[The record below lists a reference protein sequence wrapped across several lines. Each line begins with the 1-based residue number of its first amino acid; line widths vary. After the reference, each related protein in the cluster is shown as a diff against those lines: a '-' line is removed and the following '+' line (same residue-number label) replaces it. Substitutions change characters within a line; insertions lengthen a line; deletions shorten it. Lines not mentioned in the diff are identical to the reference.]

1 MTTTPQRSHL
11 LVVRIIAKPPSDR
24 YQEFLLPGQVA
35 SGELSRVEIFLTN
48 RGPTPF
54 PGGVLTVVHEVHG
67 TSPTRL
73 GAVHL
78 TGEEGAPI
86 TIPVIDPHQEKKVLE
101 EQIVFPIPGLDWL
114 FVSAKAQD
122 NVPVL
127 LAKGPKG
134 AGSDQSEHA
143 VEIESRV
150 QLELLVALRERRI
163 A

>member
-11 LVVRIIAKPPSDR
+11 LGVRVIAKPPSDR
-24 YQEFLLPGQVA
+24 YQEFLLPTEVA

-48 RGPTPF
+48 RGSTPF
-54 PGGVLTVVHEVHG
+54 PGGVLTVVYEVHG

-73 GAVHL
+73 GASQL

-86 TIPVIDPHQEKKVLE
+86 TIPVIDPHQEKKVVE
-101 EQIVFPIPGLDWL
+101 ERIPFPIPGLDWL
-114 FVSAKAQD
+114 IVSAKAQD
-122 NVPVL
+122 NIPVL
-127 LAKGPKG
+127 LAKGPKD
-134 AGSDQSEHA
+134 AGSDQSAHA
-143 VEIESRV
+143 VSVVSRV